1 MPPTVA
7 ITASARTSPC
17 AKEVTAPSTPGGT
30 STRYSSGPGTTP
42 STAPD
47 VTTSPTRTRGSKGQP
62 RSVSPLVEPGVR
74 NVGAVDSERNNPSN
88 TWPSNPGPK
97 WTDSGRP
104 LGTATAPGPSPAVD
118 SYEELRRRVAAAVG
132 RLAEDPALRGRLVAA
147 VWARLGPDA
156 TVLDAAG
163 GGVVGVAAGR
173 RIDLSLAAVAE
184 RAVDALGGEVRALW
198 AP

>member
-1 MPPTVA
+1 
-7 ITASARTSPC
+7 
-17 AKEVTAPSTPGGT
+17 
-30 STRYSSGPGTTP
+30 
-42 STAPD
+42 
-47 VTTSPTRTRGSKGQP
+47 
-62 RSVSPLVEPGVR
+62 
-74 NVGAVDSERNNPSN
+74 
-88 TWPSNPGPK
+88 
-97 WTDSGRP
+97 
-104 LGTATAPGPSPAVD
+104 
-118 SYEELRRRVAAAVG
+118 VAAAVG